1 MKDAS
6 LVRMFLMMQP
16 WYIPS
21 TDMAKKLVLKY
32 PSCLFPAASEMY
44 YVFFGGHL
52 QMSLYRLLYGL
63 DEERFLVCFSLS
75 IFIYNFAESCS
86 KVAP

>member
-1 MKDAS
+1 MFCLEMYGFVTHSLTTKVGTLYLVAGEHALCISSWWWVTCCFLLIDEKGTLKDAS

-32 PSCLFPAASEMY
+32 P
-44 YVFFGGHL
+44 
-52 QMSLYRLLYGL
+52 
-63 DEERFLVCFSLS
+63 
-75 IFIYNFAESCS
+75 
-86 KVAP
+86 

>member
-1 MKDAS
+1 MVSFSVVAVLPLDERGTLKDVS

-32 PSCLFPAASEMY
+32 PSPLMY
-44 YVFFGGHL
+44 SFFGL
-52 QMSLYRLLYGL
+52 CRQISLCALLTEQDYFTGFGM
-63 DEERFLVCFSLS
+63 EN
-75 IFIYNFAESCS
+75 NFRAS
-86 KVAP
+86 